1 MANIK
6 SNKIKQKDNDPNWST
21 RTLLTNLRC
30 TRGLRGWGGKQI
42 HYCYHHSVPHRQKIS
57 KYYWFSGK
65 KNIRNIL
72 IKFRFQQTVTD
83 ILSESKK
90 DIVYSSWQKLPDK
103 VLNIFFDYH
112 PVPNIDLL
120 LMLSFFSSS
129 FPFLFALFFLCPK
142 GKQNIPRRLP

>member
-30 TRGLRGWGGKQI
+30 TRELRGWGGKQI
-42 HYCYHHSVPHRQKIS
+42 HYCYHHSVPHRQRIS

-90 DIVYSSWQKLPDK
+90 RYCLFILTEITRQGVEHIFRLSSCPKYRSLTH
-103 VLNIFFDYH
+103 VILFFF
-112 PVPNIDLL
+112 V
-120 LMLSFFSSS
+120 FS
-129 FPFLFALFFLCPK
+129 FLFCIVFSMPERQAEHT
-142 GKQNIPRRLP
+142 